1 MTLRSDDAG
10 RAWAKAVP
18 AALSAVPRPAVPL
31 VNIANALTVARVV
44 LVPLFLLALFAGG
57 GQQAGWRITAAVLF
71 ATAAITDR
79 IDGQLARRYGLVT
92 DFGKLADPIADKALV
107 GSALVG
113 LSVLGHLAWW
123 PTIVISVREVI
134 ITALRLAVVRRGV
147 IAADRGGKVKTLV
160 QTLAIMILLLPLS
173 GRFTTVGTVL
183 MLVAVV
189 LTVVTG
195 VDYAVRAVRLWL
207 RPSPAR

>member
-1 MTLRSDDAG
+1 MTVRSDDAG
-10 RAWAKAVP
+10 RDWVKAVP
-18 AALSAVPRPAVPL
+18 AALSSVPRPTVPL

-57 GQQAGWRITAAVLF
+57 GHDTGWRIVAAVLF
-71 ATAAITDR
+71 ATAAVTDR

-107 GSALVG
+107 GAALVG

-123 PTIVISVREVI
+123 PTIVISVREVA
-134 ITALRLAVVRRGV
+134 ITVLRLAVLRRGV
-147 IAADRGGKVKTLV
+147 IAADRGGKIKTLV
-160 QTLAIMILLLPLS
+160 QSLAIMVLLLPLP
-173 GRFTTVGTVL
+173 GQFATVGTVL
-183 MLVAVV
+183 IFAAVV

-207 RPSPAR
+207 RPSPVR